1 MKKLLS
7 QTPLHLAAVSP
18 HGGIC
23 LEVLLN
29 EGAEVQVQ
37 CKEGRTPLH
46 MIALQGQFTR
56 ASSVI
61 EHGEFFV
68 RNTIGMG
75 QWTFWTRLIEFVLWV
90 VCMRQW
96 KTYSGRTVVSLNMSS
111 VGLEPHKLSFSIKKF
126 TIVRKWI

>member
-1 MKKLLS
+1 MYPVYIKDSGRRERYSFFFLFFI

-61 EHGEFFV
+61 EQGE
-68 RNTIGMG
+68 
-75 QWTFWTRLIEFVLWV
+75 
-90 VCMRQW
+90 
-96 KTYSGRTVVSLNMSS
+96 
-111 VGLEPHKLSFSIKKF
+111 
-126 TIVRKWI
+126 